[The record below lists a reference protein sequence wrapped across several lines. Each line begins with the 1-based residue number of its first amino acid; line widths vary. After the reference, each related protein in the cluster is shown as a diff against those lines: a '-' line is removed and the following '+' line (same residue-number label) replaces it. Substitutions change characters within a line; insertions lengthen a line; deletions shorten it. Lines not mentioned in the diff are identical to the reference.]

1 MQFASLTICSMVFVH
16 PKEERKGA
24 DLETVGWGN
33 KSELQ
38 LIKLVWDITIVNV
51 CQFFFGHIP
60 KFMLALAFQCLCGIF
75 HNPF

>member
-1 MQFASLTICSMVFVH
+1 MIFVH

-51 CQFFFGHIP
+51 CLDFFVRTP
-60 KFMLALAFQCLCGIF
+60 EFMLALTFQCLCGIF
-75 HNPF
+75 LNPF

>member
-1 MQFASLTICSMVFVH
+1 MIFVD

-24 DLETVGWGN
+24 DLETVGGGN

-51 CQFFFGHIP
+51 CQFFYVHIP
-60 KFMLALAFQCLCGIF
+60 ELMLALAFQCLCGIF
-75 HNPF
+75 LNPF